1 MSDSITL
8 DKLKQSKNITNDLA
22 ESTEQE
28 IAKVTEQINTL
39 SEKDKLEIA
48 RIKEEI
54 DLLDSQYSLSYGQEA
69 QKNLSSFSE
78 TILNQVKAK
87 DAGYVGE
94 IMSDL
99 MNKVKSLD
107 IESFGEKK
115 DSLLNRLP
123 FVKNVN
129 DHMKNMLTKYDSL
142 ETQIVKI
149 ESELDVARIQM
160 IKDIT
165 MLDTLY
171 QKNLDYFNQLQLYI
185 IAGEEKLQEMREETL
200 PRLREEAARSGDAM
214 NAQLVSDFEDTVN
227 RFEKK
232 VHDLKLSKTLSIQ
245 TAPQIKLIQNN
256 DKQLVDK
263 IQTAILHTIPLWK
276 SQMVIALGLY
286 RQDNALKMQRE
297 VTDTTNELLK
307 RNSEALKQNSIN
319 VAKEAETGI
328 VEIDTLKK
336 INADLLETIDETLK
350 IHQEGRERRLSA
362 ESELLK
368 IEEELKTTLLKTRR

>member
-1 MSDSITL
+1 MKENITL
-8 DKLKQSKNITNDLA
+8 DSLKHSKGISDTL
-22 ESTEQE
+22 EHTENE
-28 IAKVTEQINTL
+28 IAKVTEHLAQI
-39 SEKDKLEIA
+39 SEKDRVEID
-48 RIKEEI
+48 RIKDDI
-54 DLLDSQYSLSYGQEA
+54 DLLDSNYALAYGQEA
-69 QKNLSSFSE
+69 QKNLSNFSE
-78 TILNQVKAK
+78 TILSQVKAK
-87 DAGYVGE
+87 DAGYVGT

-99 MNKVKSLD
+99 MTKVRSLD
-107 IESFGEKK
+107 IESFGERK
-115 DSLLNRLP
+115 DSLLDRLP
-123 FVKNVN
+123 FIKNIGDN
-129 DHMKNMLTKYDSL
+129 MKNLMTRYESL
-142 ETQIVKI
+142 EGQIVKI

-160 IKDIT
+160 IKDIS

-200 PRLREEAARSGDAM
+200 PRLREEAAISGDAM

-286 RQDNALKMQRE
+286 RQDNALRMQRE
-297 VTDTTNELLK
+297 VTNTTNELLR
-307 RNSEALKQNSIN
+307 RNSEALKQSSIN

-336 INADLLETIDETLK
+336 VNTDLIETIDETLK
-350 IHQEGRERRLSA
+350 IHAEGRQKRVLA
-362 ESELLK
+362 EQELLK
-368 IEEELKTTLLKTRR
+368 IEDELKNTLLRTRQ

>member
-1 MSDSITL
+1 MKENITL
-8 DKLKQSKNITNDLA
+8 DSLKHSKGISDTL
-22 ESTEQE
+22 EHTENE
-28 IAKVTEQINTL
+28 IAKVTEHLAQI
-39 SEKDKLEIA
+39 SEKDRVEID
-48 RIKEEI
+48 RIKDDI
-54 DLLDSQYSLSYGQEA
+54 DLLDSNYALAYGQEA
-69 QKNLSSFSE
+69 QKNLSNFSE
-78 TILNQVKAK
+78 TILSQVKAK
-87 DAGYVGE
+87 DAGYVGT

-99 MNKVKSLD
+99 MTKVRSLD
-107 IESFGEKK
+107 IESFGERK
-115 DSLLNRLP
+115 DSLLDRLP
-123 FVKNVN
+123 FIKNMGDN
-129 DHMKNMLTKYDSL
+129 MKNLMTRYESL
-142 ETQIVKI
+142 EGQIVKI

-160 IKDIT
+160 IKDIS

-200 PRLREEAARSGDAM
+200 PRLREEAAISGDAM

-286 RQDNALKMQRE
+286 RQDNALRMQRE
-297 VTDTTNELLK
+297 VTNTTNELLR
-307 RNSEALKQNSIN
+307 RNSEALKQSSIN

-336 INADLLETIDETLK
+336 VNTDLIETIDETLK
-350 IHQEGRERRLSA
+350 IHAEGRQKRVLA
-362 ESELLK
+362 EQELLK
-368 IEEELKTTLLKTRR
+368 IEDELKNTLLRTRQ